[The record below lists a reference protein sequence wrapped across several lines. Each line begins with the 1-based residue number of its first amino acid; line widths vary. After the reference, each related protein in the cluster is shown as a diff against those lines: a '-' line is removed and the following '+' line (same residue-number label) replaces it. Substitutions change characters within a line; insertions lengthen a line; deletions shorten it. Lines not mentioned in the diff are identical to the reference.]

1 MYLFNFSLITFKYIP
16 VFFDIMENKN
26 NKYPEGHFLGIW
38 MGICIVIFSLIGVP
52 LSIVTDNVGFIG
64 IGPAIGVAIG
74 LSIGQSIENKYKQ
87 QGKIRP
93 LTESEKKRKK
103 NAVIVGIALLT
114 LGVLIAIIMYFL

>member
-1 MYLFNFSLITFKYIP
+1 
-16 VFFDIMENKN
+16 MENKN

-38 MGICIVIFSLIGVP
+38 MCIGIVIFSLIGVP
-52 LSIVTDNVGFIG
+52 LSIFTDNLGFIG
-64 IGPAIGVAIG
+64 IGPAIGVSIG
-74 LSIGQSIENKYKQ
+74 LSVGQSIENKYKQ

-114 LGVLIAIIMYFL
+114 LGVLIGILLYFL